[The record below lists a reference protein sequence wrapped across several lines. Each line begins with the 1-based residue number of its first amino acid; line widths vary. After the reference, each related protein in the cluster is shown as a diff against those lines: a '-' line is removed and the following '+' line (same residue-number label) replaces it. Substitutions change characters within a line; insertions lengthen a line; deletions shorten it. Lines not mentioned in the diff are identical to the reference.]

1 MKNATL
7 TKVTWTLRNSHRID
21 GRFGVQFSMLQRS
34 FKRVLQASFVCSA
47 VGGLQVPF
55 VHALSTSS
63 MSAETKKVKLVIVGS
78 GPAGLTAA
86 IYAGRAGLKPVMA
99 AGSVRGQILPGG
111 QLMITT
117 EVENYPGFP
126 EPIEGP
132 ELMERF
138 LKQAKNF
145 GTEYYEEWATE
156 FQFKQGGPHKLKIGK
171 QDYEADAIILANGAA
186 AKWLNNPEEDKYRNN
201 GISACA
207 TCDGPLPRFKKK
219 KIYVVGGGDTACEEA
234 MFLARFASK
243 VYLVHRR
250 DQLRAS
256 KIMQQRVLNHE
267 KIEMVWNTQIVGYKG
282 EKTLDG
288 LVLKDTVTGET
299 REVDCAGLF
308 MAIGHEPNTKELV
321 GTGVELDAEGY
332 IKVQNHV
339 HTNIDGVFAAGDN
352 HDTYFRQAVTA
363 AGFGCMSAITAE
375 RWLEARE
382 LDSHAG
388 EAKSK

>member
-1 MKNATL
+1 
-7 TKVTWTLRNSHRID
+7 
-21 GRFGVQFSMLQRS
+21 MLH
-34 FKRVLQASFVCSA
+34 RVLVQRGIQAASVFCS
-47 VGGLQVPF
+47 VGVST
-55 VHALSTSS
+55 VSASALSTSS
-63 MSAETKKVKLVIVGS
+63 MSAVEAKKAKLVIVGS

-86 IYAGRAGLKPVMA
+86 IYAGRAGLKPIMA

-132 ELMERF
+132 ELMDRF
-138 LKQAKNF
+138 FKQAKNF
-145 GTEYYEEWATE
+145 GTEVHEEWATE
-156 FQFKQGGPHKLKIGK
+156 FEFKQGGPHRLKIGK
-171 QDYEADAIILANGAA
+171 EQYETDAIILANGAA
-186 AKWLNNPEEDKYRNN
+186 AKWLNNPDEDKFRNN

-234 MFLARFASK
+234 LFLTRFASK

-256 KIMQQRVLNHE
+256 KIMRQRVQSHE

-282 EKTLDG
+282 DKTLDG
-288 LVLKDTVTGET
+288 LVLKDTVTGDT

-308 MAIGHEPNTKELV
+308 IAIGHEPNTKELV
-321 GTGVELDAEGY
+321 GTGLELDAEGY
-332 IKVQNHV
+332 IKVRDHV

-375 RWLEARE
+375 RWLEGKESDAAAAE
-382 LDSHAG
+382 VKLS
-388 EAKSK
+388 EQ